1 VTFKYQEKIMKS
13 RFRFSIAIKHLILL
27 AGVACLLYLIS
38 NLKNSQLNLTGIG
51 IAAAGC
57 FIAFALIEN
66 NDVRESNKE

>member
-1 VTFKYQEKIMKS
+1 MR
-13 RFRFSIAIKHLILL
+13 RFRFTIALKYIILL
-27 AGVACLLYLIS
+27 AGIVCLVSLF
-38 NLKNSQLNLTGIG
+38 NKTTGNFGQECIGLG